1 MTRWSE
7 LATHLATV
15 NDVTEG
21 SRVSIFITSPT
32 VADAAEAFVR
42 EVYRRGGL
50 PQVQLTDEMYD
61 RYALDFA
68 SDDVLGAPGPMEL
81 ASMNWADVHVS
92 FRGMVVP
99 PATIDERRL
108 SLQRAGKGAVST
120 ARWQNTRWTLVR
132 VPSPEWAELIGVGYS
147 DLMTE
152 FFAST
157 LANWSAHKRSLD
169 ELCAQLDE
177 TSVVRIQDADTDLVL
192 NCAGR
197 TWVPFAGDA
206 NLPDGEIATA
216 PREDGV
222 DGGILFPGTF
232 WFGGARITDLE
243 LEFEHGVVTA
253 SSAREGSEFVSRI
266 LDTPGARTVGELGIG
281 TNPAMTTLTGDLLL
295 DEKILGTA
303 HLALGRSYPQCG
315 GLNEST
321 IHWDIVKDLRGSGSL
336 VADRIAL
343 IDEGVVQPVLK
354 RDYQEG
360 DNA

>member
-1 MTRWSE
+1 MSRWPE
-7 LATHLATV
+7 LASHLANV

-21 SRVSIFITSPT
+21 SRVSIFITSPAVT
-32 VADAAEAFVR
+32 DAADAFVR

-50 PQVQLTDEMYD
+50 PQVQLTDETYD
-61 RYALDFA
+61 RHALDFA

-99 PATIDERRL
+99 PDTIDERRL

-132 VPSPEWAELIGVGYS
+132 VPSPEWAELIGVDFS

-157 LANWSAHKRSLD
+157 LANWPAHRRSLD
-169 ELCAQLDE
+169 ELCARLDT

-192 NCAGR
+192 NCVGR

-222 DGGILFPGTF
+222 DGGIVFPGTF

-266 LDTPGARTVGELGIG
+266 LDAPGARTVGELGIG

-295 DEKILGTA
+295 DEKILGTV
-303 HLALGRSYPQCG
+303 HIALGRSYPQCG

-321 IHWDIVKDLRGSGSL
+321 IHWDIVKNLRGGGSL
-336 VADRIAL
+336 FADDLPL
-343 IDEGVVQPVLK
+343 IENGEVQPVLQ
-354 RDYQEG
+354 RDYDG
-360 DNA
+360 G